1 VSDFGPLVGTGGD
14 CFGAAD
20 EQSLASDNKAPPRTV
35 ATARVAPIPPRSTSV
50 KRFAGND
57 RLRRA
62 VRLDDV
68 ADEDPGEKREPD
80 LTLRDGQAERDRL
93 GDAVDDEPS
102 AA

>member
-1 VSDFGPLVGTGGD
+1 
-14 CFGAAD
+14 
-20 EQSLASDNKAPPRTV
+20 
-35 ATARVAPIPPRSTSV
+35 V
-50 KRFAGND
+50 KRFAGDD
-57 RLRRA
+57 RLSRA